1 MYSTVIYF
9 LLNFFCV
16 NEKKKN
22 SCHRVRNVLIKITT
36 FAIELRVCKINYFL
50 VL

>member
-9 LLNFFCV
+9 LLIFFCV
-16 NEKKKN
+16 NEKKN